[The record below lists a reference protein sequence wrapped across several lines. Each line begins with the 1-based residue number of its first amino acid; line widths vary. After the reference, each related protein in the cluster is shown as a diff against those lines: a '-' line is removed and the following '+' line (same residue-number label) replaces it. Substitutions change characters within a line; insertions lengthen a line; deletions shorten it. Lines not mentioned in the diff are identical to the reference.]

1 MEASIN
7 DQIHNKKLMSFMVKS
22 YKSQLIFLNNQRV
35 GTIISVDGDYIQE
48 KIAYPIGHQVNFCL
62 LEHALLYMRMLEP
75 MYALVRMVLL
85 GSYALSHWLKLI
97 PCLDII
103 LYLYHHLVST
113 QTNMKLESDDLSDI
127 SC

>member
-7 DQIHNKKLMSFMVKS
+7 DQIHNKKLMLFIVKS

-35 GTIISVDGDYIQE
+35 GTIISVDYIKK

-62 LEHALLYMRMLEP
+62 LEHALLYVRILEP
-75 MYALVRMVLL
+75 MYVRMVLL

-113 QTNMKLESDDLSDI
+113 QYNMKLESDDLSDI